1 MGMPYRYQYDTS
13 PKKLKPEY
21 RRKNKE
27 YPKKSTVYK
36 EKENKNYKENKK
48 EEMQEI
54 KKKAKIIFY
63 VLATF
68 AIVFTISYRNSLI
81 DEAYSKTESLKNEY
95 SKIEKENEQIEVS
108 IDNSLNFNNIEQ
120 TAKELLG
127 MTKLSGK
134 QTVYIH
140 LPKQDYIESKSEEVE
155 TKNDDNIINKILNMF

>member
-1 MGMPYRYQYDTS
+1 
-13 PKKLKPEY
+13 
-21 RRKNKE
+21 
-27 YPKKSTVYK
+27 
-36 EKENKNYKENKK
+36 
-48 EEMQEI
+48 MQEI

>member
-27 YPKKSTVYK
+27 YPKKTTAYREKTSKK
-36 EKENKNYKENKK
+36 EKT
-48 EEMQEI
+48 EEIQDI

-127 MTKLSGK
+127 MTKLNNK
-134 QTVYIH
+134 QTVYIS
-140 LPKQDYIESKSEEVE
+140 LPKKDYIESDSGKEEKKE
-155 TKNDDNIINKILNMF
+155 ESLIDKIFNIF

>member
-13 PKKLKPEY
+13 PKKIKPEY
-21 RRKNKE
+21 KRKNKE
-27 YPKKSTVYK
+27 YPKKSTAYKKKQDKK
-36 EKENKNYKENKK
+36 EKS
-48 EEMQEI
+48 EEVQEI
-54 KKKAKIIFY
+54 KRKAKIIFY

-81 DEAYSKTESLKNEY
+81 NEAYSKTETLKNEY

-127 MTKLSGK
+127 MTKLTNK
-134 QTVYIH
+134 QTVYIS
-140 LPKQDYIESKSEEVE
+140 LPKQDYIESESEKVE
-155 TKNDDNIINKILNMF
+155 ENKDENFIDKILNIF

>member
-36 EKENKNYKENKK
+36 EKENKNHKENKK

-140 LPKQDYIESKSEEVE
+140 LSKKDYIERKSEKVE

>member
-13 PKKLKPEY
+13 PKKIKPEY
-21 RRKNKE
+21 KIKNKE
-27 YPKKSTVYK
+27 YPKKSTAYKKKQDKK
-36 EKENKNYKENKK
+36 EKS
-48 EEMQEI
+48 EEVQEI
-54 KKKAKIIFY
+54 KRKAKIIFY

-81 DEAYSKTESLKNEY
+81 NEAYSKTETLKNEY

-127 MTKLSGK
+127 MTKLTNK
-134 QTVYIH
+134 QTVYIS
-140 LPKQDYIESKSEEVE
+140 LPKQDYIESESEKVE
-155 TKNDDNIINKILNMF
+155 ENKDENFIDKILNIF

>member
-27 YPKKSTVYK
+27 YPKKSTAYREKTSKK
-36 EKENKNYKENKK
+36 EKT
-48 EEMQEI
+48 EEIQDI

-127 MTKLSGK
+127 MTKLNNK
-134 QTVYIH
+134 QTVYITIT
-140 LPKQDYIESKSEEVE
+140 KKDYIESDSGKEEKKE
-155 TKNDDNIINKILNMF
+155 ESLIDKIFNIF